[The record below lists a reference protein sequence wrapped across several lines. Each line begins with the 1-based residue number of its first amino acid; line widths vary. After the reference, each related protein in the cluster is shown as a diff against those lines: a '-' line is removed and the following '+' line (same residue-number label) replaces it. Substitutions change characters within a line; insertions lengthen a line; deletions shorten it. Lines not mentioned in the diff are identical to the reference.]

1 MSRAIVSTRS
11 MRRQIPASGSWK
23 PRLWKWDPVA
33 KPARKSRTAVASM
46 LFAAI
51 AVLAVVGLRFEDRDK
66 PDRSTMDEIVWLEE
80 SPPPSQVPE
89 RTESVA
95 PELPQPNSPAVSADT
110 PLPYAPKSSV
120 SEPSRE
126 PVFGMDDAV
135 GTGGLEVAIGGTLAR
150 TSDPIVGE
158 SGPPAGPLVLGA
170 VPGSTKPVV
179 PRYPPR
185 AEAMGIEASV
195 VALVTTD
202 TSGDVVGVR
211 IEQSGGRDFDES
223 VRAAVLS
230 TRFQVPVRDGRACA
244 VAFRLPYSFRL
255 E

>member
-1 MSRAIVSTRS
+1 MPKAIVSTRS
-11 MRRQIPASGSWK
+11 MRRQIPTHPAWTK
-23 PRLWKWDPVA
+23 ELWNWEPLA
-33 KPARKSRTAVASM
+33 KANRKSRLAFRWMMFAMVA
-46 LFAAI
+46 I
-51 AVLAVVGLRFEDRDK
+51 LAVVGFQLVVSGTPE
-66 PDRSTMDEIVWLEE
+66 PSTMDEIVWLEE
-80 SPPPSQVPE
+80 SPPPSQVPDK
-89 RTESVA
+89 TESVA
-95 PELPQPNSPAVSADT
+95 PDMAQPNAPTASADT
-110 PLPYAPKSSV
+110 PLPNDPTPSI

-158 SGPPAGPLVLGA
+158 SGPPTGPLVLGA
-170 VPGSTKPVV
+170 VPGSTKPVL

-185 AEAMGIEASV
+185 AEAMGVEASV

-202 TSGDVVGVR
+202 TSGNVVGVR
-211 IEQSGGRDFDES
+211 IERSGGRDFDES

-230 TRFQVPVRDGRACA
+230 TRFQVPVRDGRARA